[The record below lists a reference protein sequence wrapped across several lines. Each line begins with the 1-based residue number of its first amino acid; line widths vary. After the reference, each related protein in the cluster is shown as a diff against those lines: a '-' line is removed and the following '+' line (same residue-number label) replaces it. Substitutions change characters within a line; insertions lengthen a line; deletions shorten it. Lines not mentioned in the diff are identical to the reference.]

1 MHRKGSTP
9 VHAGQ
14 LALIPGSM
22 GTSSYLLE
30 GQGLPEWLASC
41 SHGAGRA
48 VRRQRMRRAAREQGG
63 AWRCVTLREA
73 RAIEEAPSAYKP
85 IEEVIRAQRVAGLVR
100 EVARF
105 SPMLTFKA

>member
-1 MHRKGSTP
+1 MLGGCQ
-9 VHAGQ
+9 GQ
-14 LALIPGSM
+14 PS
-22 GTSSYLLE
+22 LLE
-30 GQGLPEWLASC
+30 GQGLPEWLALRPR
-41 SHGAGRA
+41 AGRA

-63 AWRCVTLREA
+63 PWRCVTLREA

-85 IEEVIRAQRVAGLVR
+85 IEEVIRAQLTAGLVR